1 MACKFHAAMMSPR
14 LRSFPLARLTGTAA
28 CALALLLPLAAA
40 HAEQADRDQ
49 PMTIQADQQSTL
61 DLLKQIVVF
70 NGNVVITQGTMAM
83 HADRV
88 EVRQSPE
95 GFRSAT
101 AIGHPASFRQK
112 RQGLD
117 ETIEGFADRI
127 EYDGQADTVRFI
139 GHAKVHRLR
148 GGAVAD
154 EITGDE
160 IAYNNVTEVFRVAG
174 GPSNV
179 SPANPSGRVRAV
191 LTPAPA
197 HPASAPPAQLKPS
210 GGLGEQR

>member
-1 MACKFHAAMMSPR
+1 MVCKFHAAMMSPCFR
-14 LRSFPLARLTGTAA
+14 LPLFVRAVALGASVLALAPLA
-28 CALALLLPLAAA
+28 
-40 HAEQADRDQ
+40 HADQADRDQ

-61 DLLKQIVVF
+61 DLLKQLVVF
-70 NGNVVITQGTMAM
+70 NGNVVITQGTMAI

-101 AIGHPASFRQK
+101 ATGHPASVRQK

-139 GHAKVHRLR
+139 GHAQVHRLR

-154 EITGDE
+154 EITGNE
-160 IAYNNVTEVFRVAG
+160 ISYNNISEVFRVEG
-174 GPSNV
+174 GPTNV

-197 HPASAPPAQLKPS
+197 HSASSPAVTLKPAP
-210 GGLGEQR
+210 GLGDHR